1 MAGLSKSLLTLWFWL
16 LVQGARHLDYMLR
29 EGYPKRAKVAR
40 QCLVLGPHLS
50 KLAAHRKCQELP
62 LAICLDL

>member
-1 MAGLSKSLLTLWFWL
+1 
-16 LVQGARHLDYMLR
+16 MLR

-62 LAICLDL
+62 LAICSDL